1 MNHTLHIQIVSFGL
15 VVATRNETKNTDFGV
30 DFEMH
35 PEQS

>member
-1 MNHTLHIQIVSFGL
+1 MNHTLHNQIVSFGL
-15 VVATRNETKNTDFGV
+15 AVATCNETKNTDFGV